1 MRAIPKPVE
10 DVATMLCRL
19 PGVGEKTALRYAL
32 ALVSDEGV
40 AMLGE
45 ALMELPLLVKT
56 CPHCRALTDGTCP
69 FCARTSDIVC
79 VVHRFVDLL
88 AVERA
93 HLGCR
98 YFVLGKLIAPL
109 EGVDMHDLPLNALR
123 AQVEDAKEVV
133 LALPASVDGEAT
145 AMCIASVLRSEA
157 SDRTVSRLARGLSH
171 GHAVEFADAVT
182 MRGAFD
188 ERARA

>member
-1 MRAIPKPVE
+1 MRSIPKPVE
-10 DVATMLCRL
+10 DVADLLRRL

-32 ALVSDEGV
+32 ALASDTN
-40 AMLGE
+40 AMLLGE
-45 ALMELPLLVKT
+45 ALMELPLKVRA
-56 CPHCRALTDGTCP
+56 CPCCSALTDGMCP
-69 FCARTSDIVC
+69 FCERTSGIVC

-109 EGVDMHDLPLNALR
+109 EGVDMQDLPLNALR
-123 AQVEDAKEVV
+123 AQCEDAREVV
-133 LALPASVDGEAT
+133 LALPADVNGEAT
-145 AMCIASVLRSEA
+145 AMCLATVLRSEG
-157 SDRTVSRLARGLSH
+157 RTVSRLARGLSH

-188 ERARA
+188 ERARV